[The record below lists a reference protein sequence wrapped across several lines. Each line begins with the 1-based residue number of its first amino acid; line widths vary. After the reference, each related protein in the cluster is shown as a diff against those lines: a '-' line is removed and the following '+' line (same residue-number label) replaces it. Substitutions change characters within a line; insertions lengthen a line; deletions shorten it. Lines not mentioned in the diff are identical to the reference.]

1 MKLEKNEYTLNMIR
15 IRFGHFNVRD
25 LTVGKLRKPDHPQV
39 LSASAIIRKVRP
51 DVLSINEIEAHP
63 EAPRLLHDNFLQ
75 RGDISLHYP
84 YHYLGPTN
92 SGVSTDL
99 PQPFDLKGFG
109 LFEGQYG
116 IALFSR
122 FPIIKEEVRSFEGF
136 SWRDLP
142 KALSCLGDRAAG
154 VYGSFPLFSTNLLD
168 VPLRIG
174 GRVVH
179 AILLHASVPVKGP
192 LSKKRNGDQLNFL
205 SEYISGRA
213 LPEVEP
219 FKAWEPFVV
228 MGDLN
233 ADPEKGEGIREA
245 IRRLLENPALNGLVP
260 SMPTFL
266 EGGGVAAPPLD
277 PGGFS
282 LKLDYILPSR
292 DFVVLK
298 HGIFWPEEAGWWN
311 QVRLASDHFIV
322 YADCTYV

>member
-1 MKLEKNEYTLNMIR
+1 MR

-25 LTVGKLRKPDHPQV
+25 LTVDKLRKPDHPQV
-39 LSASAIIRKVRP
+39 LSASAITRKVRP

-75 RGDISLHYP
+75 RGDIPLHYP

-122 FPIIKEEVRSFEGF
+122 FPIIREGVRSFEGF

-142 KALSCLGDRAAG
+142 KGLSYLGDRAVN

-174 GRVVH
+174 GQVVH
-179 AILLHASVPVKGP
+179 AILLHASIPVRGH
-192 LSKKRNGDQLNFL
+192 LNRERNGDQLNFL
-205 SEYISGRA
+205 NEYISGRA
-213 LPEVEP
+213 LPGVEP
-219 FKAWEPFVV
+219 FRVGKPFVV

-233 ADPEKGEGIREA
+233 ADPEKGDGIREA
-245 IRRLLENPALNGLVP
+245 IRRLLENPALNRLVP
-260 SMPTFL
+260 SRPTFL
-266 EGGGVAAPPLD
+266 EGGGVEAPALD
-277 PGGFS
+277 AGGFS
-282 LKLDYILPSR
+282 LRLDYILPSR
-292 DFVVLK
+292 DFVVHE
-298 HGIFWPEEAGWWN
+298 HGVFRPEEAGWWK

-322 YADCTYV
+322 YADCSLV